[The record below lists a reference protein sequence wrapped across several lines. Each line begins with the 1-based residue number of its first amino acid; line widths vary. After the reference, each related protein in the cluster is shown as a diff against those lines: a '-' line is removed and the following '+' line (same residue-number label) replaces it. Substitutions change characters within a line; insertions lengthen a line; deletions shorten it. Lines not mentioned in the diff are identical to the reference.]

1 METVEIDQGILE
13 RLYAVIE
20 EELGVDPRAV
30 DPEKNFIFE
39 LGLDSV
45 QLIRLGLGID
55 SEFGISLPNIAVDGL
70 TFNGFLKSF
79 AHEIIA
85 AKAAQSL
92 G

>member
-1 METVEIDQGILE
+1 VETVEIDQGILE

-45 QLIRLGLGID
+45 QLAAVAMRID
-55 SEFGISLPNIAVDGL
+55 MEFEISLPMSIIGAP
-70 TFNGFLKSF
+70 TMAGFLQEFKRQLD
-79 AHEIIA
+79 
-85 AKAAQSL
+85 AKKL
-92 G
+92 V